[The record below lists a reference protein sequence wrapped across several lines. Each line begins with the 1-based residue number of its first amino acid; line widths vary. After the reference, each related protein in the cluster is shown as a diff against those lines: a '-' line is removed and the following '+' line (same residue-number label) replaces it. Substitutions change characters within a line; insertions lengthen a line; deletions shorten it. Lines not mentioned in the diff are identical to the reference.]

1 MKLTQLIDAINMAQ
15 GSELADNLE
24 STKSAVGIGNAIV
37 AIMSAYSM
45 GTLKGQAN
53 TVYDD
58 MLMAES
64 YARRDAH
71 ALRAELA
78 IESAAP
84 SIVDAYQ
91 DGSMSSLNTT
101 VCGIIEDALK
111 PHVAEFEGE

>member
-53 TVYDD
+53 TVVDD
-58 MLMAES
+58 MLMC
-64 YARRDAH
+64 RVH
-71 ALRAELA
+71 GLRAELA
-78 IESAAP
+78 IEANSP

-91 DGSMSSLNTT
+91 DGSMSSLNAA
-101 VCGIIEDALK
+101 VCAAIEDALK
-111 PHVAEFEGE
+111 PFVEEFEGE